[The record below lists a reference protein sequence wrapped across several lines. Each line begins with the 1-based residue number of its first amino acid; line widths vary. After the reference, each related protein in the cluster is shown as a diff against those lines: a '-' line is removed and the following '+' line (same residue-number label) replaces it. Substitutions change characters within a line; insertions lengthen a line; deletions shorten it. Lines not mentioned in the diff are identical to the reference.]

1 MKSLLPTQV
10 HTLHRLV
17 QINLRQFVLVTL
29 VLGLVFSALLAIPF
43 VFYYRAESDH
53 TRSLLQAEQDH
64 VVKLAAVAIHQ
75 EIDSVLSDLRYFSQH
90 NEIKHYMATASTDSR
105 MGLAGEYLGL
115 VRQKSIYDQVRFI
128 GLNGREEVRVDFN
141 NGKPEI
147 VADAALQNKRGR
159 YYFEET
165 QWLAPGQ
172 IYVSPFDLNI
182 ERNAIERPFKPVIR
196 FAMPV
201 ADANGQIRGMVV
213 LNYLGQRLID
223 KLRGLE
229 EHGGKIRLINSD
241 GYWLIG
247 PKAED
252 EWGFMFPER
261 SQQLLSR
268 LAPAL
273 WQQMETEKTGRYHT
287 ATASVRF
294 ERVYPL
300 THIDEPP
307 DSLGSAWPVAADSYY
322 WQLVAELSPAAI
334 DASNNALLNRLST
347 IYGTLVMF
355 AFLVAGALAF
365 VIHRNKALGESLE
378 KVIDSL
384 PVMVAFVDLEQRY
397 RFNNKVYEKFFRLS
411 PRQLYGMTMHDL
423 LGDTAYQEIRPHVEE
438 ALAGKRVFFERQSRF
453 SGLEMRDLVVTF
465 LPDISPQGD
474 VRGFFVVAN
483 DITQVKQAERQERR
497 RLLELAHVSRLASMG
512 EMATEI
518 AHEINQPLAAIAMY
532 SAAGLRTLQNQADPA
547 QLNTWL
553 ENINAQA
560 KRASDIVRRVRHF
573 VQKSD
578 HRQGPVNLNH
588 LAGEA
593 ADLLRHEA
601 RTLNIE
607 IVLQLAE
614 DLPPVQGEVVLL
626 EQVVFNLLRNA
637 MDSLPPE
644 ADSRR
649 ITLVTSFDTER
660 IYVDVRDTGVGVDAA
675 LGERV
680 FDSFMTTKPDGAGM
694 GLAISRSIIETHAGQ
709 LGYVLNP
716 EGGSTF
722 TFSLPRGTS

>member
-1 MKSLLPTQV
+1 MNSLLPTQV

-17 QINLRQFVLVTL
+17 QVNRRQFVLVTL

-43 VFYYRAESDH
+43 VFYYRVESDH
-53 TRSLLQAEQDH
+53 TRSLLQVEQDH
-64 VVKLAAVAIHQ
+64 VIKLAEIAIHQ
-75 EIDSVLSDLRYFSQH
+75 EIDGVLSDLRYFAQH
-90 NEIKHYMATASTDSR
+90 NEIKQYLANPDAASKL
-105 MGLAGEYLGL
+105 GLAGEYLGL
-115 VRQKSIYDQVRFI
+115 VRQKGSYDQVRFI
-128 GLNGREEVRVDFN
+128 GQSGKEAVRVNFN

-147 VADAALQNKRGR
+147 VADAALQNKQNR
-159 YYFEET
+159 YYFEAT

-182 ERNAIERPFKPVIR
+182 EGNRVERPFKPVIR
-196 FAMPV
+196 FALPV
-201 ADANGQIRGMVV
+201 ADETGQIRGMVM
-213 LNYLGQRLID
+213 LNYLGQHLVD
-223 KLRGLE
+223 KLKGLE
-229 EHGGKIRLINSD
+229 ERAGKIRLLNAD

-247 PKAED
+247 PKPED
-252 EWGFMFPER
+252 EWGFMLPER
-261 SQQLLSR
+261 SHRR
-268 LAPAL
+268 LPESASQL
-273 WQQMETEKTGRYHT
+273 WQQMETEKSGRHRS
-287 ATASVRF
+287 ANASIRF

-300 THIDEPP
+300 AHVGAPP
-307 DSLGSAWPVAADSYY
+307 EGLRSAWPVAADSYF
-322 WQLVAELSPAAI
+322 WQLAVELPPAAI
-334 DASNNALLNRLST
+334 DAANSALLNRLST
-347 IYGTLVMF
+347 IYGTLVLF

-365 VIHRNKALGESLE
+365 VINRNRALGESLE

-384 PVMVAFVDLEQRY
+384 PVMVAYVDLEQRY

-411 PRQLYGMTMHDL
+411 PRQLYGMTMRDL
-423 LGDTAYQEIRPHVEE
+423 LGEKAYQEIRPHIEQ

-453 SGLEMRDLVVTF
+453 AGVELRDVVVTF
-465 LPDISPQGD
+465 LPDESPQGE

-532 SAAGLRTLQNQADPA
+532 SAAGLRTLQSQPEQG
-547 QLNTWL
+547 QLSSWL

-573 VQKSD
+573 VQKSE
-578 HRQGPVNLNH
+578 HRAGPVNLNQ
-588 LAGEA
+588 LASEA
-593 ADLLRHEA
+593 AALLRHEA

-626 EQVVFNLLRNA
+626 EQVVFNLLRNS

-644 ADSRR
+644 SDSRR

-660 IYVDVRDTGVGVDAA
+660 VYVDVRDTGAGVDAE

-680 FDSFMTTKPDGAGM
+680 FDSFVTTKPDGAGM